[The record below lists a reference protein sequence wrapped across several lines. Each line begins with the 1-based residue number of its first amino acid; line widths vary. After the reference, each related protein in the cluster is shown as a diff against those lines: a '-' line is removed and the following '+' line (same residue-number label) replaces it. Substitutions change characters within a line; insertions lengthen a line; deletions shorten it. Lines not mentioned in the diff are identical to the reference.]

1 MTEQKEQEIVDRIEK
16 RVLEN
21 LKRVYAKKIHRKY
34 YKNQEI
40 NGLEM
45 QMDQEQIR

>member
-16 RVLEN
+16 RVLEK
-21 LKRVYAKKIHRKY
+21 LERVYAKKIHRKY

-45 QMDQEQIR
+45 QMDSEQIR